1 MTSAYA
7 LTNLL
12 KDKKKTW
19 LVTGGAGFIGSHIA
33 KTLLAHNQS
42 VRILD
47 DLSSGFE
54 KNLKT
59 AQSIDNLTFIKGDIR
74 DAQDCVKAIEGAEII
89 LHHAAIGSVQ
99 KSIEDP
105 VFVDG
110 VNNGGFIN
118 ILEAARAGGIEK
130 VIYASSSAVYGDKD
144 ENKLRSETDILNPV
158 SPYAETKSANERA
171 AETSAVK
178 TTGLRYFNIYGP
190 NQDPNGAYAAVI
202 PKWIH
207 AMIENE
213 DITIFG
219 DGETVRDFCFIDD
232 VVRANI
238 TAALTTTD
246 PIINVATGHKTS
258 LNDLFK
264 ELKSIIG
271 YSKDPIYKDFR
282 AADIKISL
290 ADTTR
295 MKKNLAFNDL
305 TPISEGLQ
313 KTVQWFK
320 GQSDA

>member
-1 MTSAYA
+1 MTTANA
-7 LTNLL
+7 LKNLL
-12 KDKKKTW
+12 KDKNKTW

-33 KTLLAHNQS
+33 KTLLAHHQN
-42 VRILD
+42 VRVLD

-54 KNLKT
+54 KNLKA
-59 AQSIDNLTFIKGDIR
+59 AQNLQNLIFIKGDIR
-74 DAQDCVKAIEGAEII
+74 KHEDCAKAAHGADII
-89 LHHAAIGSVQ
+89 LHQAAIGSVQ

-105 VFVDG
+105 VFVDS
-110 VNNGGFIN
+110 VNNGGFAN
-118 ILEAARAGGIEK
+118 ILDAANAEGIEK
-130 VIYASSSAVYGDKD
+130 VVYASSSAVYGDKD

-158 SPYAETKSANERA
+158 SPYAETKCANERA
-171 AETSAVK
+171 AQDSNTPN
-178 TTGLRYFNIYGP
+178 TGLRYFNIYGP

-219 DGETVRDFCFIDD
+219 DGETVRDFCYIDD
-232 VVRANI
+232 VVLANI

-264 ELKSIIG
+264 ELKAITG
-271 YSKDPIYKDFR
+271 YSKTPLYKDFR

-295 MKKNLAFNDL
+295 MKENFDFNGL

-320 GQSDA
+320 GQNNG